1 MSPAPR
7 VVGVA
12 LAATGQVRGLRLP
25 GQVSHLGSHP
35 HPDSDRGTGH
45 GVAPLALF
53 LQLPVDRS
61 PVREVPACS
70 FCRGTGPRRVHR
82 HAGERS
88 TSLVYAV
95 ISFFIA
101 AASSCSEPEAWMAV

>member
-12 LAATGQVRGLRLP
+12 LAATGLVHGLRLP
-25 GQVSHLGSHP
+25 GQVPHLGSHS
-35 HPDSDRGTGH
+35 HPDADRGTGH

-61 PVREVPACS
+61 LYVAETVS
-70 FCRGTGPRRVHR
+70 
-82 HAGERS
+82 
-88 TSLVYAV
+88 
-95 ISFFIA
+95 
-101 AASSCSEPEAWMAV
+101 